1 MLIIEFGFPAATWWS
16 LYGGDTKELQKYALR
31 IVSQCISTS
40 GCERN
45 WSRFSLVQTK
55 LRNKLC
61 YIKLHKLVYVNHN
74 LKLRVQ
80 HLEAN
85 DQLEK
90 EKFADPIQDMI
101 DCALFDHTNPITEWL
116 NEPDSVVDQKAEQSY
131 GLVREKSLLGT
142 RERGKAGLVH
152 DKRKKGASEDG
163 DDEFDENESESDDI
177 GTWDDS
183 DNGADDEG
191 DTDGDGEDEDKV
203 PSSKKQQ
210 GLKEERI
217 SNPCPAPETHGDDE
231 TALAGCK

>member
-1 MLIIEFGFPAATWWS
+1 M
-16 LYGGDTKELQKYALR
+16 
-31 IVSQCISTS
+31 
-40 GCERN
+40 
-45 WSRFSLVQTK
+45 
-55 LRNKLC
+55 
-61 YIKLHKLVYVNHN
+61 NHN

-191 DTDGDGEDEDKV
+191 DTDGDGE
-203 PSSKKQQ
+203 
-210 GLKEERI
+210 G
-217 SNPCPAPETHGDDE
+217 
-231 TALAGCK
+231 

>member
-61 YIKLHKLVYVNHN
+61 YIKLHTLVYVNHN

-131 GLVREKSLLGT
+131 GLV
-142 RERGKAGLVH
+142 H

-191 DTDGDGEDEDKV
+191 DTDGDGE
-203 PSSKKQQ
+203 
-210 GLKEERI
+210 G
-217 SNPCPAPETHGDDE
+217 
-231 TALAGCK
+231 